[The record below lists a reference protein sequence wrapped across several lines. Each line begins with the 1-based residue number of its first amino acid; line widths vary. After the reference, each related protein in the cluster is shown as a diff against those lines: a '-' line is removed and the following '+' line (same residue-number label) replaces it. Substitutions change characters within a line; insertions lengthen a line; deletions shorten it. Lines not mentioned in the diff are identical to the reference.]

1 MLRRYSRPALA
12 PKGGLLVDVA
22 QLAPVPTETSE
33 ANARLLT
40 LEPPADYVPEG
51 RSRGEPRQLGE
62 RGWVEWPLALAR
74 RPHGH

>member
-1 MLRRYSRPALA
+1 MAATYICPARA
-12 PKGGLLVDVA
+12 PKGGLLFDIA
-22 QLAPVPTETSE
+22 QLAPVPAETSE

-40 LEPPADYVPEG
+40 LKASGGLRARETKQ
-51 RSRGEPRQLGE
+51 RGPRQLGE